1 MLIVICTV
9 VSLMKKVS
17 KEQLDGEMEDI
28 RCLYTI
34 LKGIEKR
41 LIDLDKK
48 ETKSSTQSKKKRKLN
63 LDDFF

>member
-1 MLIVICTV
+1 
-9 VSLMKKVS
+9 MKKVS